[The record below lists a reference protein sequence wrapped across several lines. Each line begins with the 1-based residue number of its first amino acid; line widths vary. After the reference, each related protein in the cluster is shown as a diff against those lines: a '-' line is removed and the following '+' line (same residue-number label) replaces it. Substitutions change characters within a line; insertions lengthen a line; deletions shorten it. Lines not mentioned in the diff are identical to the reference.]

1 MIDTATNMEILLFK
15 VSLEKAVNWLMA
27 KASRSNLLGNFVGE
41 ESCGGNIE
49 KLLFERKVFYY
60 DGNRGCLLG

>member
-1 MIDTATNMEILLFK
+1 MRDNVTNMEILLFR
-15 VSLEKAVNWLMA
+15 VTLEKAVSWLQA
-27 KASRSNLLGNFVGE
+27 KANRSNLLGNFVCE

-49 KLLFERKVFYY
+49 KLLFEKKVFYY